1 LSYQLQI
8 GPQVRAFQA
17 TLGLQHRR
25 AVKQAIR
32 ELAHE
37 RGDIRAL
44 REELSGWHRLKIG
57 HYRLIFRYAE
67 GRVIQCVFL
76 HERKLVYEIFEAEL
90 SRIVGGE

>member
-17 TLGLQHRR
+17 TLGPEHRR
-25 AVKQAIR
+25 TVKRALR
-32 ELAHE
+32 DLTHE
-37 RGDIRAL
+37 RGDLRAL

-67 GRVIQCVFL
+67 GRIIQCVFL
-76 HERKLVYEIFEAEL
+76 QERKLVYEIFEAEMN
-90 SRIVGGE
+90 RILGAE